1 MEFSHSKYN
10 PKIKLS
16 SKEMLEISQEINQE
30 FAPNLLVKTTTPTYQ
45 YNLSPQ
51 EMLEISEGISLD
63 FAPKAS
69 NNKQELVLLPID
81 PDHVHAYWNLS
92 DGKTSDTQNNAFKDQ
107 LTLRVYSKPET
118 TINITETKSW
128 FDVAINS
135 IQSQQNISL
144 PSHSQQSAYSAS
156 IGKRDQDNTL
166 TPFASSN
173 TTQIPLGKVLQDPIK
188 EIQIIFKPLP
198 KIIKGNQESSLFWKT
213 YTSGQRV
220 N

>member
-1 MEFSHSKYN
+1 
-10 PKIKLS
+10 
-16 SKEMLEISQEINQE
+16 MLEISQEISQE
-30 FAPNLLVKTTTPTYQ
+30 FAPNLLAKTTTPTYQ

-51 EMLEISEGISLD
+51 EMLEISEDISLD

-107 LTLRVYSKPET
+107 LTLRVYEKPET
-118 TINITETKSW
+118 TINTTETKSW

-166 TPFASSN
+166 TPLASSN
-173 TTQIPLGKVLQDPIK
+173 TTHIPLGKVIQDPIK
-188 EIQIIFKPLP
+188 ESQIIFKTLP
-198 KIIKGNQESSLFWKT
+198 ESPKVNQKAPFFWKT
-213 YTSGQRV
+213 FTSGQRI